1 MNASTEQHH
10 PRAAWRDRLRR
21 IIFEADT
28 PAGKTFD
35 VVLIWAII
43 LSVLVVSLDTVEAY
57 HNRFGDIFYGI
68 EWFFTLIFTVEY
80 ALRLL
85 TAPSAGRYSRSFFG
99 VVDLLAVLPSYVG
112 LLLPGSQ
119 YLMVVRGLRVI
130 RVFRVLKLMEYV
142 GEANVLRRALR
153 ASRYKITVFIL
164 TVLVIVLFVGALM
177 YLIEGPEHGF
187 TSIPRAAYWGIVT
200 LTTVGYGDIAPE
212 TPLGQAL
219 AAMVMIMGYGIIAV
233 PTGIVTVELNRAAM
247 GHTARV
253 ECPGCGSAEHAMD
266 ASYCRLC
273 GGELTQA

>member
-1 MNASTEQHH
+1 MNASTE
-10 PRAAWRDRLRR
+10 PRRTRAEWRDYLHR

-35 VVLIWAII
+35 VVLIWAIV
-43 LSVLVVSLDTVEAY
+43 LSVVVVSLDTVESY
-57 HNRFGDIFYGI
+57 HDRFGDLFYAL
-68 EWFFTLIFTVEY
+68 EWFFTALFTVEY
-80 ALRLL
+80 VLRLL
-85 TAPSAGRYSRSFFG
+85 TAPHAGRYARSFFG
-99 VVDLLAVLPSYVG
+99 IVDLLAVLPSYVG
-112 LLLPGSQ
+112 LLVPGSQ

-233 PTGIVTVELNRAAM
+233 PTGIVTVELNRAA
-247 GHTARV
+247 TALANQLR
-253 ECPGCGSAEHAMD
+253 CPGCGSGDHPMD

-273 GGELTQA
+273 GEALKQT